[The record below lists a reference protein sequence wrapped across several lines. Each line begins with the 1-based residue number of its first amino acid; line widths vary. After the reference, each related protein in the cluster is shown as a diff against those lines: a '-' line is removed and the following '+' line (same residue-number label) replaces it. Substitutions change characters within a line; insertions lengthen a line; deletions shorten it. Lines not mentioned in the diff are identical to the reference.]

1 MVCRVL
7 GKQQTSHV
15 RFPLTNGGCTCDGVG
30 MDDPNVEQRAL
41 FEQRYGALASR
52 DARFDGQFIAGVHS
66 TGIYCRP
73 SCPAMTP
80 KPGNVSFY
88 RTAAAAHEAGL
99 RACKRCQP
107 DAVPGSPDWNLHDDL
122 ASRAMRLVH
131 DGVIEREGIEGLARR
146 LGYTSRHVTRVLRTE
161 LGASPLALARAN
173 RAQTARSLLAATELP
188 VSDIAFAAGFG
199 SLRQFNDTIAEVYR
213 STPTELRA
221 IARARA
227 HGRGGAGTAGAIAAD
242 ASTPLTLRLPARSP
256 FDGHGLFRFFADHA
270 VPGLE
275 SGDDEHFSRA
285 LALPSGRADVTV
297 RLDSERAGVIITA
310 RLASLAD
317 TPALSSRVRRMF
329 DLDADSVAIDAAL
342 SADPVLAPL
351 VTTVPG
357 IRIPGAADGDE
368 ALFRTLIGQQI
379 SVAAARTVIGRLV
392 VELGDDGLFP
402 PAAVIA
408 ERGREVLRGPSNRV
422 ATIIRVADAVANG
435 ELRLGPETPAAELR
449 SHLLALPGVG
459 PWTAGYLAL
468 RALGNPDTFLETDL
482 VIRQSAEGLG
492 LPSAPKA
499 LAARAAAW
507 APWRSYA
514 GLQLWRHRPA
524 KRAPASRRGD

>member
-1 MVCRVL
+1 MACCAD
-7 GKQQTSHV
+7 GKAQSDDV
-15 RFPLTNGGCTCDGVG
+15 RFPLTSGGCTCQGVG
-30 MDDPNVEQRAL
+30 MDDSTSEQRAL

-80 KPGNVSFY
+80 KPSNVSFY

-131 DGVIEREGIEGLARR
+131 DGVIEREGVEGLARR
-146 LGYTSRHVTRVLRTE
+146 LGYTARHVTRVLRTE
-161 LGASPLALARAN
+161 LGAGPLALARAN

-188 VSDIAFAAGFG
+188 VSDIAFASGFG
-199 SLRQFNDTIAEVYR
+199 SLRQFNETIAEVYR

-227 HGRGGAGTAGAIAAD
+227 RRRGEAGTAGAIAAD
-242 ASTPLTLRLPARSP
+242 AATPLTLRLPARSP

-275 SGDDEHFSRA
+275 SGDDEHLHRA
-285 LALPSGRADVTV
+285 LALPGGRADVTV
-297 RLDSERAGVIITA
+297 RLDSERAGVIVTA

-317 TPALSSRVRRMF
+317 TPALSARVRRLF

-351 VTTVPG
+351 VAQVPG

-392 VELGDDGLFP
+392 DALGDSGLFP

-408 ERGREVLRGPSNRV
+408 ERGGEVLRGPSNRV
-422 ATIIRVADAVANG
+422 GTIIRVADAVASG
-435 ELRLGPETPAAELR
+435 ALQLGPATPAVELR
-449 SHLLALPGVG
+449 SQLLALPGVG
-459 PWTAGYLAL
+459 PWTAGYLTL
-468 RALGNPDTFLETDL
+468 RTLGNPDTFLETDL
-482 VIRQSAEGLG
+482 VIRQSAEALG
-492 LPSAPKA
+492 LPHAPKA

-524 KRAPASRRGD
+524 KGAPQVLPG